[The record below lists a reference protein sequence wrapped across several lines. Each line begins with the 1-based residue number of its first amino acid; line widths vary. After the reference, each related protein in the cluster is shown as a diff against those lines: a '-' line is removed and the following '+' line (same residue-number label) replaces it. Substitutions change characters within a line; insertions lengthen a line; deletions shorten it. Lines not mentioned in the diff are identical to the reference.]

1 VVKVLESDTKGIQ
14 MISPLYHK
22 KVVCLH

>member
-1 VVKVLESDTKGIQ
+1 

-22 KVVCLH
+22 KVVCFH